1 MRGKNKIFWGI
12 VLVLGAV
19 AILAHRLGFL
29 EGIGFWPV
37 FFSVCLAACLIR
49 GIIRGRIGTILFSL
63 AFLIIVN
70 DELLHLEAITPWPV
84 LAAAL
89 LGTMGLKLLFPK
101 LARRS
106 YGHFVRIGNGYD
118 APLSEY
124 VQNGGTVSYD
134 NVFGEAIKYI
144 EGEISSVEAD
154 NVFGS
159 MQIYFT
165 EATLS
170 NGSARVNVDGV
181 FGSVEL
187 YVPSSWTVILDVEH
201 VFASTE
207 EEGRCNPDGQN
218 VLHVGGDM
226 VFGSLRVIHV

>member
-19 AILAHRLGFL
+19 AILAQRLGFL
-29 EGIGFWPV
+29 EGIGFWPI
-37 FFSVCLAACLIR
+37 FFSVCLASFLIR
-49 GIIRGRIGTILFSL
+49 GIIRRRIGTILFSL

-70 DELLHLEAITPWPV
+70 DEFLHLEAITPWPV
-84 LAAAL
+84 LFAAL
-89 LGTMGLKLLFPK
+89 LGTMGLKLLFPG
-101 LARRS
+101 LARRNG
-106 YGHFVRIGNGYD
+106 GHFVRIGSGQES
-118 APLSEY
+118 PLNEY
-124 VQNGGTVSYD
+124 VQNGETVSYD
-134 NVFGEAIKYI
+134 NVFGESIKYI
-144 EGEISSVEAD
+144 EGEISRVEAD
-154 NVFGS
+154 NVFGA

-165 EATLS
+165 EATLL
-170 NGSARVNVDGV
+170 NGSAIVNVDGV

-218 VLHVGGDM
+218 VLHVGGDI